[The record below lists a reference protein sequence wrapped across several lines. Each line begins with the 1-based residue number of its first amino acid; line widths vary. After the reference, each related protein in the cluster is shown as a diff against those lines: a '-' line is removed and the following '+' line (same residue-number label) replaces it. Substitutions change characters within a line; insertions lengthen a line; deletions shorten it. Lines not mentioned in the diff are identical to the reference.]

1 MSTATD
7 DRVSSGDGS
16 HGQNVSG
23 GEVSLAKLLVAADLL
38 RYEGK
43 LRDVLKLRHAGDL
56 QYVEEQDLTGIG
68 MSRPEQKR
76 LRKEYTRLYPSGFV
90 GKLRKVFGRSES
102 ADRREILPTRDEDTD
117 QHVIPIERITLCK
130 ELGHGEFGSVWQASW
145 KGGPNGAESMQ
156 VAVKCV
162 APDKLITSST
172 AFLQEAAIM
181 TRMHHEHVVR
191 LYGVVL
197 DMKKVMMVSELA
209 TCGSLLE
216 CLHKPALRDSFPI
229 HVLCDYAE
237 QIAKGMAYLES
248 KRLIHRDL
256 AARNVLVFSP
266 KKVKISD
273 FGLSRSLGVGEDY
286 YRSEFSTSL
295 KLPIAWCAPE
305 CINFLK
311 FTSASDVWSFGVT
324 LWEMFSYGEMPWNGK
339 TGAEILNLIDQQRKH
354 LDRPTACPE
363 DMYALM
369 EECWNYAATKR
380 PTFAQIMTQF
390 PERLPQTVR
399 AVCDCRD
406 SASDHLQFRK
416 DDLIVVIDRTPSSYP
431 DGYYWLGS
439 LRNGRTGLFRPTD
452 TVAHL
457 GAENPSSVEVISSGC
472 VSKSLERKEKDER
485 KPTKKDKEREREM
498 RKAMISE
505 PVGEV
510 RHTCHVGIDG
520 TAFGLLQLDKKEL
533 VPPSVSPSTPARANG
548 TTSRTQISPSLS
560 QVSSPVPLRSTVARD
575 GVSVR
580 ETMSLRDVTVKE
592 PVTFR
597 ELISPPMS
605 RAPSQPPMS
614 TTSPPISPQPRPS
627 VSPSAPP
634 LTDSAVNSM
643 NRSMQEEFNEISSTT
658 TGRVDDVPRHRPP
671 ISAPFVKPIAA
682 VYARSPARDVTNTSV
697 FHTGHSTADT
707 ILCDEVEHL
716 ERDLTDFSLS
726 SIGDSVD
733 DRRPLLSSDAG
744 RAVSQ
749 QSAVSSA
756 SSSTSPS
763 PNSIRL
769 MTAEEIQRWHDK
781 ETREHKK
788 AQSHLSGA
796 RRKEPLPDGPTVED
810 EKSFSA
816 NLAARQSKQM
826 PADWTAEAQEAY
838 KLLVECGR
846 DLTNTPSPR
855 SSPSV
860 DQLKRITVI
869 ERKQP
874 PVASVSPIPPRPVT
888 PPHVK
893 AHESSEIST
902 DTTEDITSYS
912 PQKRVHL
919 IETKLL
925 TTKDE
930 DRFPPGLPPKF
941 DQKPPP
947 GRPPKTR
954 NIPVMMNGRSLNYD
968 NLNGV
973 GAGRAA
979 PPPVPPKPR
988 MPTTRPSSMSPPP
1001 PATTNRF
1008 PLEKESPG
1016 FAPSITRG
1024 SLFST
1029 AKKEEV
1035 IKF

>member
-1 MSTATD
+1 GQNI
-7 DRVSSGDGS
+7 SGD
-16 HGQNVSG
+16 
-23 GEVSLAKLLVAADLL
+23 VSLARLLAAADLM
-38 RYEGK
+38 RYESK

-90 GKLRKVFGRSES
+90 GKLKKVFGRSES
-102 ADRREILPTRDEDTD
+102 ADRREIQIVQDEDVD
-117 QHVIPIERITLCK
+117 QHVIPPEKITLCK

-162 APDKLITSST
+162 APDKLMTSST

-248 KRLIHRDL
+248 NRLIHRDL

-266 KKVKISD
+266 KK
-273 FGLSRSLGVGEDY
+273 
-286 YRSEFSTSL
+286 
-295 KLPIAWCAPE
+295 
-305 CINFLK
+305 
-311 FTSASDVWSFGVT
+311 
-324 LWEMFSYGEMPWNGK
+324 
-339 TGAEILNLIDQQRKH
+339 ILNLIDQQRKH

-369 EECWNYAATKR
+369 EECWNYAAIKR

-457 GAENPSSVEVISSGC
+457 GAENPSTVEVISSGC
-472 VSKSLERKEKDER
+472 VAKSIDKKEKEE
-485 KPTKKDKEREREM
+485 KKSTKKDKEREREK
-498 RKAMISE
+498 RKALISE
-505 PVGEV
+505 P
-510 RHTCHVGIDG
+510 
-520 TAFGLLQLDKKEL
+520 LDKKEL
-533 VPPSVSPSTPARANG
+533 VPPSVSPSTAHTNG
-548 TTSRTQISPSLS
+548 TPAHSHLGPSLS
-560 QVSSPVPLRSTVARD
+560 QD
-575 GVSVR
+575 SV
-580 ETMSLRDVTVKE
+580 V
-592 PVTFR
+592 FR
-597 ELISPPMS
+597 EVVSPPIS
-605 RAPSQPPMS
+605 RAPSQPPPS
-614 TTSPPISPQPRPS
+614 TSSQASPQLRPS

-634 LTDSAVNSM
+634 LTESAANSM
-643 NRSMQEEFNEISSTT
+643 NRSMQEEFTELTSLNTT
-658 TGRVDDVPRHRPP
+658 SGFSRNDETSRHRPP
-671 ISAPFVKPIAA
+671 ISSPFPKPISA

-697 FHTGHSTADT
+697 AYTGPATADT

-726 SIGDSVD
+726 SLNDLVD
-733 DRRPLLSSDAG
+733 DTRPLISGNG
-744 RAVSQ
+744 RPPTQPRAT
-749 QSAVSSA
+749 SSA
-756 SSSTSPS
+756 SSSSTPS

-769 MTAEEIQRWHDK
+769 MTTEEMQRWHEK

-788 AQSHLSGA
+788 AQSHLSTG
-796 RRKEPLPDGPTVED
+796 RRREPLPDGPRVDD

-816 NLAARQSKQM
+816 NLAARQVKQT
-826 PADWTAEAQEAY
+826 PADWTVAAQEAY

-860 DQLKRITVI
+860 DQVKRITVI
-869 ERKQP
+869 ENKP
-874 PVASVSPIPPRPVT
+874 ATSGSPVPPRPAT

-893 AHESSEIST
+893 TRESSVESSQ
-902 DTTEDITSYS
+902 TTEDVTSYS

-925 TTKDE
+925 TTTAAEEAYKASQINVIHPETGKYKRILCLPVDVVNVGGVTASDE
-930 DRFPPGLPPKF
+930 YPAMFWTPNSNDRLPPGLPPKF

-954 NIPVMMNGRSLNYD
+954 NIPVVMNGRSVNYD

-973 GAGRAA
+973 GAGRV

-988 MPTTRPSSMSPPP
+988 MPTSRPSSISPPP
-1001 PATTNRF
+1001 PTSTRL
-1008 PLEKESPG
+1008 PLEKDSPG

-1024 SLFST
+1024 SLFNSS
-1029 AKKEEV
+1029 KNEEI

>member
-1 MSTATD
+1 MGGPL
-7 DRVSSGDGS
+7 RP
-16 HGQNVSG
+16 GQNVSG

-156 VAVKCV
+156 
-162 APDKLITSST
+162 
-172 AFLQEAAIM
+172 EAAIM

-197 DMKKVMMVSELA
+197 DMKKVMM
-209 TCGSLLE
+209 

-369 EECWNYAATKR
+369 EECWNYVATKR

-472 VSKSLERKEKDER
+472 VSKSLERKEKDEK

-520 TAFGLLQLDKKEL
+520 TAFGLL
-533 VPPSVSPSTPARANG
+533 
-548 TTSRTQISPSLS
+548 

-634 LTDSAVNSM
+634 LTRFFGDFRGLVVVCALNTSPSAPRD
-643 NRSMQEEFNEISSTT
+643 RS
-658 TGRVDDVPRHRPP
+658 
-671 ISAPFVKPIAA
+671 ISA
-682 VYARSPARDVTNTSV
+682 YLGARDVTNTSV
-697 FHTGHSTADT
+697 FHTGPSTADT

-810 EKSFSA
+810 EKSF
-816 NLAARQSKQM
+816 R
-826 PADWTAEAQEAY
+826 
-838 KLLVECGR
+838 
-846 DLTNTPSPR
+846 
-855 SSPSV
+855 
-860 DQLKRITVI
+860 
-869 ERKQP
+869 
-874 PVASVSPIPPRPVT
+874 
-888 PPHVK
+888 
-893 AHESSEIST
+893 
-902 DTTEDITSYS
+902 
-912 PQKRVHL
+912 
-919 IETKLL
+919 
-925 TTKDE
+925 
-930 DRFPPGLPPKF
+930 
-941 DQKPPP
+941 
-947 GRPPKTR
+947 
-954 NIPVMMNGRSLNYD
+954 
-968 NLNGV
+968 
-973 GAGRAA
+973 
-979 PPPVPPKPR
+979 
-988 MPTTRPSSMSPPP
+988 
-1001 PATTNRF
+1001 
-1008 PLEKESPG
+1008 
-1016 FAPSITRG
+1016 
-1024 SLFST
+1024 
-1029 AKKEEV
+1029 
-1035 IKF
+1035 

>member
-1 MSTATD
+1 M
-7 DRVSSGDGS
+7 R
-16 HGQNVSG
+16 
-23 GEVSLAKLLVAADLL
+23 E
-38 RYEGK
+38 
-43 LRDVLKLRHAGDL
+43 VLKLRHAGDL

-90 GKLRKVFGRSES
+90 GKLKKVFGRSES
-102 ADRREILPTRDEDTD
+102 ADRREIVPVREEEDED
-117 QHVIPIERITLCK
+117 QHVIPLEKITLCK

-162 APDKLITSST
+162 APDKLITSSA

-216 CLHKPALRDSFPI
+216 CLHKPALRDSFPV

-256 AARNVLVFSP
+256 AARNVLVFGP

-286 YRSEFSTSL
+286 YRSEFTTSL

-311 FTSASDVWSFGVT
+311 FTSASDVWSYGVT
-324 LWEMFSYGEMPWNGK
+324 LWEMFSYGAMPWNGR
-339 TGAEILNLIDQQRKH
+339 TGAEILQLIDQKREH

-363 DMYALM
+363 DMYAMM
-369 EECWNYAATKR
+369 EECWNYAPVKR

-431 DGYYWLGS
+431 DGYYWFGS

-457 GAENPSSVEVISSGC
+457 GAENPSSMEVISSGC
-472 VSKSLERKEKDER
+472 VAKNIERKEKEEK
-485 KPTKKDKEREREM
+485 KPTKKDKELEREK
-498 RKAMISE
+498 RKALISE

-520 TAFGLLQLDKKEL
+520 TAFGLLQLDKKDL
-533 VPPSVSPSTPARANG
+533 APTSVSPSSGRANG
-548 TTSRTQISPSLS
+548 VPARPQHSPSLS
-560 QVSSPVPLRSTVARD
+560 QVSSPVVLRDSVARD
-575 GVSVR
+575 GVVR
-580 ETMSLRDVTVKE
+580 ETMSLRDVNINVKE
-592 PVTFR
+592 TFR
-597 ELISPPMS
+597 DVTSPPVS
-605 RAPSQPPMS
+605 RAPSQPPAS
-614 TTSPPISPQPRPS
+614 TSQQSSPQVPRTS

-634 LTDSAVNSM
+634 LTESAVNSM
-643 NRSMQEEFNEISSTT
+643 NRSMQEEFAELSSATNALYN
-658 TGRVDDVPRHRPP
+658 DDAALRHHKPP
-671 ISAPFVKPIAA
+671 ISVPMSKPISA

-697 FHTGHSTADT
+697 FQSAPTTEDT
-707 ILCDEVEHL
+707 ILCDEVGHL

-726 SIGDSVD
+726 SLNDLVD
-733 DRRPLLSSDAG
+733 DTRPLITDNG
-744 RAVSQ
+744 RLTGQPRAT
-749 QSAVSSA
+749 SSA
-756 SSSTSPS
+756 SSSSTPS

-769 MTAEEIQRWHDK
+769 MTPEEMQRWHDK

-788 AQSHLSGA
+788 AESKLNGT
-796 RRKEPLPDGPTVED
+796 RRKEMLPEGPLID
-810 EKSFSA
+810 EKSF
-816 NLAARQSKQM
+816 R
-826 PADWTAEAQEAY
+826 
-838 KLLVECGR
+838 
-846 DLTNTPSPR
+846 
-855 SSPSV
+855 
-860 DQLKRITVI
+860 
-869 ERKQP
+869 
-874 PVASVSPIPPRPVT
+874 
-888 PPHVK
+888 
-893 AHESSEIST
+893 
-902 DTTEDITSYS
+902 
-912 PQKRVHL
+912 
-919 IETKLL
+919 
-925 TTKDE
+925 
-930 DRFPPGLPPKF
+930 
-941 DQKPPP
+941 
-947 GRPPKTR
+947 
-954 NIPVMMNGRSLNYD
+954 
-968 NLNGV
+968 
-973 GAGRAA
+973 
-979 PPPVPPKPR
+979 
-988 MPTTRPSSMSPPP
+988 
-1001 PATTNRF
+1001 
-1008 PLEKESPG
+1008 
-1016 FAPSITRG
+1016 
-1024 SLFST
+1024 
-1029 AKKEEV
+1029 
-1035 IKF
+1035 

>member
-1 MSTATD
+1 MSSANEDRLAT
-7 DRVSSGDGS
+7 SDGS
-16 HGQNVSG
+16 HGQNIG
-23 GEVSLAKLLVAADLL
+23 GDLSLARLLAAADLL
-38 RYEGK
+38 RYESK

-90 GKLRKVFGRSES
+90 GKLKKVFGRSDS
-102 ADRREILPTRDEDTD
+102 TDRREIPAAHDDDTD
-117 QHVIPIERITLCK
+117 QHVIPPEKITLCK

-162 APDKLITSST
+162 APDKMLTSSA

-181 TRMHHEHVVR
+181 TRMHHDHVVR

-248 KRLIHRDL
+248 NRLIHRDL

-369 EECWNYAATKR
+369 EECWNYVAIKR

-431 DGYYWLGS
+431 DGYYWFGS

-457 GAENPSSVEVISSGC
+457 GAENPSTVEVISSGC
-472 VSKSLERKEKDER
+472 VAKSIEKKEKEE
-485 KPTKKDKEREREM
+485 KKSSKKDKEKEREK
-498 RKAMISE
+498 RKALISE

-520 TAFGLLQLDKKEL
+520 TAFGLLQLDKKEF
-533 VPPSVSPSTPARANG
+533 VAPSVSPSSVHTNG
-548 TTSRTQISPSLS
+548 TSVQSHLAPSLS
-560 QVSSPVPLRSTVARD
+560 QVSSPVVLRSTAARE
-575 GVSVR
+575 GISIR
-580 ETMSLRDVTVKE
+580 ETMSLRDILPSKE
-592 PVTFR
+592 PIMFR
-597 ELISPPMS
+597 DLVSPPVA
-605 RAPSQPPMS
+605 RAPSQPPPS
-614 TTSPPISPQPRPS
+614 SSSQPSPQPPRPS

-634 LTDSAVNSM
+634 LTESALNSM
-643 NRSMQEEFNEISSTT
+643 NRSMQEEFTELTSLNSTGFSRT
-658 TGRVDDVPRHRPP
+658 DEVPGRYRPP
-671 ISAPFVKPIAA
+671 ISAPFTKPIAA
-682 VYARSPARDVTNTSV
+682 VYARSPARDY
-697 FHTGHSTADT
+697 TGPATADT

-726 SIGDSVD
+726 SLSDLVD
-733 DRRPLLSSDAG
+733 DTRPLITGNGKVLTQPKAT
-744 RAVSQ
+744 
-749 QSAVSSA
+749 SSA
-756 SSSTSPS
+756 SSSSTPS

-769 MTAEEIQRWHDK
+769 MTAEEMQRWHEK

-788 AQSHLSGA
+788 AQSHLSGG
-796 RRKEPLPDGPTVED
+796 RRKEPLPEGPRIDD

-816 NLAARQSKQM
+816 NLAARPSRQT
-826 PADWTAEAQEAY
+826 PPDWTSEAQEAY

-846 DLTNTPSPR
+846 DLTNTSTSSPR
-855 SSPSV
+855 SSPSSE
-860 DQLKRITVI
+860 QLKRITVI
-869 ERKQP
+869 ERKP
-874 PVASVSPIPPRPVT
+874 AASPSPIPPRPAT

-893 AHESSEIST
+893 GRETSVEPSQ
-902 DTTEDITSYS
+902 TTEDVTSYS
-912 PQKRVHL
+912 PQKRVHV

-925 TTKDE
+925 TTTAAE
-930 DRFPPGLPPKF
+930 QDRLPPGLPPKF

-947 GRPPKTR
+947 SRPPKTR
-954 NIPVMMNGRSLNYD
+954 NIPVIMNGRSVNYD

-973 GAGRAA
+973 STGRVA

-988 MPTTRPSSMSPPP
+988 MPTSRPSSISPPP
-1001 PATTNRF
+1001 ASASRL

-1029 AKKEEV
+1029 TKKEEI

>member
-1 MSTATD
+1 MSSTHE
-7 DRVSSGDGS
+7 DRLSIGEAS
-16 HGQNVSG
+16 HG
-23 GEVSLAKLLVAADLL
+23 EISLTKLLLAADLM
-38 RYEGK
+38 RYENDM
-43 LRDVLKLRHAGDL
+43 RDVLKLRHAGDL

-90 GKLRKVFGRSES
+90 GKLKKVFGRSES
-102 ADRREILPTRDEDTD
+102 ADRREIVTVREEDEED
-117 QHVIPIERITLCK
+117 QHVIPPEKITLCK

-181 TRMHHEHVVR
+181 TKMHHENVVR

-216 CLHKPALRDSFPI
+216 CLHKPALRDSFPV

-256 AARNVLVFSP
+256 AARNVLVFGP

-311 FTSASDVWSFGVT
+311 FTSASDVWSYGVT

-339 TGAEILNLIDQQRKH
+339 TGAEILQLIDQKREH
-354 LDRPTACPE
+354 LGRPTSCPE
-363 DMYALM
+363 DMYAMM
-369 EECWNYAATKR
+369 EECWNYAPIKR

-431 DGYYWLGS
+431 DGYYWFGS

-457 GAENPSSVEVISSGC
+457 GAENPSTVEVISSGC
-472 VSKSLERKEKDER
+472 VAKNIERKEKEEK
-485 KPTKKDKEREREM
+485 KPTKKDKEREREK
-498 RKAMISE
+498 RKALISE

-520 TAFGLLQLDKKEL
+520 TAFGLLQLDKKDL
-533 VPPSVSPSTPARANG
+533 APTSASPSAARTNG
-548 TTSRTQISPSLS
+548 SSSSRPQQSPSLS
-560 QVSSPVPLRSTVARD
+560 QVSSPVVLRDVVARD
-575 GVSVR
+575 GVNVR
-580 ETMSLRDVTVKE
+580 ETMSLRDVATIKDA
-592 PVTFR
+592 VTFR
-597 ELISPPMS
+597 DVTSPPVS
-605 RAPSQPPMS
+605 RAPSQPPPS
-614 TTSPPISPQPRPS
+614 TSQQSSPQVPRSS

-634 LTDSAVNSM
+634 LTESALNSM
-643 NRSMQEEFNEISSTT
+643 NRSMQEEFVELSSTPAAPYRSET
-658 TGRVDDVPRHRPP
+658 PRHKPP
-671 ISAPFVKPIAA
+671 ISAPLAKPISA
-682 VYARSPARDVTNTSV
+682 VYARTPARDVTNTSV
-697 FHTGHSTADT
+697 FQSGPNTEDT
-707 ILCDEVEHL
+707 ILCDEVGHL

-726 SIGDSVD
+726 SLNDLVD
-733 DRRPLLSSDAG
+733 DTRPLLSDNG
-744 RAVSQ
+744 RVTGQPRAT
-749 QSAVSSA
+749 SSA
-756 SSSTSPS
+756 SSSSTPS

-769 MTAEEIQRWHDK
+769 MTPEELQRWHDK
-781 ETREHKK
+781 EAREHRK
-788 AQSHLSGA
+788 ADSKLNGS
-796 RRKEPLPDGPTVED
+796 RRKEMLPDGPIVD

-816 NLAARQSKQM
+816 RQTK
-826 PADWTAEAQEAY
+826 PVPPDWSVEAQEAY

-855 SSPSV
+855 SSPTF
-860 DQLKRITVI
+860 DQR
-869 ERKQP
+869 ER
-874 PVASVSPIPPRPVT
+874 A
-888 PPHVK
+888 
-893 AHESSEIST
+893 
-902 DTTEDITSYS
+902 
-912 PQKRVHL
+912 
-919 IETKLL
+919 
-925 TTKDE
+925 
-930 DRFPPGLPPKF
+930 PPGLPPKF

-947 GRPPKTR
+947 CRPPKTR
-954 NIPVMMNGRSLNYD
+954 NIPVVMNGRSINYD
-968 NLNGV
+968 NLNGI
-973 GAGRAA
+973 GAGRA
-979 PPPVPPKPR
+979 PPPVPPKPKMNIVR
-988 MPTTRPSSMSPPP
+988 PTSMSPPP
-1001 PATTNRF
+1001 ATQQ
-1008 PLEKESPG
+1008 LQIDKESPG

-1024 SLFST
+1024 SLFNAT
-1029 AKKEEV
+1029 KKEEV

>member
-1 MSTATD
+1 MSSANED
-7 DRVSSGDGS
+7 KLASGDGW
-16 HGQNVSG
+16 HNINTSG
-23 GEVSLAKLLVAADLL
+23 EISLVRLLTAADLM
-38 RYEGK
+38 RYESK
-43 LRDVLKLRHAGDL
+43 FREVLKLRHAGDL

-90 GKLRKVFGRSES
+90 GKLKKVFGRSES
-102 ADRREILPTRDEDTD
+102 NDHREMPLARNDDTE
-117 QHVIPIERITLCK
+117 QHVIPLDNITLCK
-130 ELGHGEFGSVWQASW
+130 ELGQGEFGSVWQASW
-145 KGGPNGAESMQ
+145 KGGPNGVESMQ

-162 APDKLITSST
+162 APDKLVTSST

-256 AARNVLVFSP
+256 AARNVLVFSA

-339 TGAEILNLIDQQRKH
+339 TGAEILYLIDQKRQH
-354 LDRPTACPE
+354 LDRPTTCPE

-369 EECWNYAATKR
+369 EECWNYIALER
-380 PTFAQIMTQF
+380 PTFAQIITQF

-406 SASDHLQFRK
+406 SANDHLQYRK

-431 DGYYWLGS
+431 DGYYWFGS
-439 LRNGRTGLFRPTD
+439 LRNGKTGLFRPTD

-457 GAENPSSVEVISSGC
+457 GAEKPSNIEKRKQKRTENESVRS
-472 VSKSLERKEKDER
+472 EK
-485 KPTKKDKEREREM
+485 
-498 RKAMISE
+498 ALISE
-505 PVGEV
+505 PVGKV

-533 VPPSVSPSTPARANG
+533 VGITASSSVLHSNEVTPSPHLSS
-548 TTSRTQISPSLS
+548 SFTQIS
-560 QVSSPVPLRSTVARD
+560 SPVVLRNAVARD
-575 GVSVR
+575 GVGVR
-580 ETMSLRDVTVKE
+580 ETMSLR
-592 PVTFR
+592 
-597 ELISPPMS
+597 ELDLNTRDLLASRDMMSSPPMS
-605 RAPSQPPMS
+605 RAPPQPPPSMS
-614 TTSPPISPQPRPS
+614 PQSSPPMRHTA
-627 VSPSAPP
+627 SPSAPP
-634 LTDSAVNSM
+634 LTSSIQDSAVNSM
-643 NRSMQEEFNEISSTT
+643 NRDMQEAFSELAAAHSLWGTEA
-658 TGRVDDVPRHRPP
+658 PPQHRLQ
-671 ISAPFVKPIAA
+671 ISAPKTRPIAA
-682 VYARSPARDVTNTSV
+682 VYARAPTRDVANTSV
-697 FHTGHSTADT
+697 SNSSLSTADT
-707 ILCDEVEHL
+707 MLCDEVEHL
-716 ERDLTDFSLS
+716 ERDLTDFSLTS
-726 SIGDSVD
+726 LNDLVD
-733 DRRPLLSSDAG
+733 DTRPLLSENPRTPVPSESSCN
-744 RAVSQ
+744 VSL
-749 QSAVSSA
+749 
-756 SSSTSPS
+756 SSTPSPS
-763 PNSIRL
+763 TVRL
-769 MTAEEIQRWHDK
+769 MTPDELQRWRDK

-788 AQSHLSGA
+788 VQTHLNSS
-796 RRKEPLPDGPTVED
+796 RRKELLPEGPIVD

-816 NLAARQSKQM
+816 NLAARQSRLSSEWS
-826 PADWTAEAQEAY
+826 PEAQDAY
-838 KLLVECGR
+838 KFLVECGR
-846 DLTNTPSPR
+846 DLTNTPSPCT
-855 SSPSV
+855 SPTE

-869 ERKQP
+869 ERKP
-874 PVASVSPIPPRPVT
+874 ISPAPPRPAT
-888 PPHVK
+888 PPR
-893 AHESSEIST
+893 IR
-902 DTTEDITSYS
+902 DTSGSTEDVTSYS
-912 PQKRVHL
+912 PQRRVHV

-925 TTKDE
+925 NTVSEKERAQPD
-930 DRFPPGLPPKF
+930 LPPKF
-941 DQKPPP
+941 QTDERLPP

-954 NIPVMMNGRSLNYD
+954 NVPVVMNGRSMNYD
-968 NLNGV
+968 NLSGI
-973 GAGRAA
+973 GAGRMP
-979 PPPVPPKPR
+979 PPPVPPKPKIVL
-988 MPTTRPSSMSPPP
+988 TRPDSLSPPSEVTRLP
-1001 PATTNRF
+1001 ID
-1008 PLEKESPG
+1008 KESPG
-1016 FAPSITRG
+1016 YAASINRS
-1024 SLFST
+1024 SLFNS

>member
-1 MSTATD
+1 MSSTHE
-7 DRVSSGDGS
+7 DRLSIGEGS
-16 HGQNVSG
+16 HS
-23 GEVSLAKLLVAADLL
+23 EVSLAKLLSAADLM
-38 RYEGK
+38 RYESK
-43 LRDVLKLRHAGDL
+43 MREVLKLRHAGDL

-90 GKLRKVFGRSES
+90 GKLKKVFGRSES
-102 ADRREILPTRDEDTD
+102 ADRREIVPVREEEDED
-117 QHVIPIERITLCK
+117 QHVIPPEKITLCK

-162 APDKLITSST
+162 APDKLITSSA

-216 CLHKPALRDSFPI
+216 CLHKPALRDSFPV

-256 AARNVLVFSP
+256 AARNVLVFGP

-286 YRSEFSTSL
+286 YRSEFTTSL

-311 FTSASDVWSFGVT
+311 FTSASDVWSYGVT
-324 LWEMFSYGEMPWNGK
+324 LWEMFSYGAMPWNGR
-339 TGAEILNLIDQQRKH
+339 TGAEILQLIDQKREH

-363 DMYALM
+363 DMYAMM
-369 EECWNYAATKR
+369 EECWNYAPVKR

-431 DGYYWLGS
+431 DGYYWFGS

-457 GAENPSSVEVISSGC
+457 GAENPSSMEVISSGC
-472 VSKSLERKEKDER
+472 VAKNIERKEKEEK
-485 KPTKKDKEREREM
+485 KPTKKDKELEREK
-498 RKAMISE
+498 RKALISE

-520 TAFGLLQLDKKEL
+520 TAFGLLQLDKKDL
-533 VPPSVSPSTPARANG
+533 APTSVSPSSGRANG
-548 TTSRTQISPSLS
+548 VPARPQHSPSLS
-560 QVSSPVPLRSTVARD
+560 QVSSPVVLRDSVARD
-575 GVSVR
+575 GVGAR
-580 ETMSLRDVTVKE
+580 ETMSLRDLNINVKE

-597 ELISPPMS
+597 DMTSPPVS
-605 RAPSQPPMS
+605 RAPSQPPPS
-614 TTSPPISPQPRPS
+614 TSQQSSPQVPRPS

-634 LTDSAVNSM
+634 LTESAVNSM
-643 NRSMQEEFNEISSTT
+643 NRSMQEEFAELSSATN
-658 TGRVDDVPRHRPP
+658 VHYNDDALRHHKPP
-671 ISAPFVKPIAA
+671 IGVPMSKPISA

-697 FHTGHSTADT
+697 FQSAPTTEDT
-707 ILCDEVEHL
+707 ILCDEVGHL

-726 SIGDSVD
+726 SLNDLVD
-733 DRRPLLSSDAG
+733 DTRPLITDNG
-744 RAVSQ
+744 RLVGQPRAT
-749 QSAVSSA
+749 SSA
-756 SSSTSPS
+756 SSSSTPS

-769 MTAEEIQRWHDK
+769 MTPEEMQRWHDK

-788 AQSHLSGA
+788 AESKLNGS
-796 RRKEPLPDGPTVED
+796 RRKEMLPEGPFID

-816 NLAARQSKQM
+816 RQSKHM
-826 PADWTAEAQEAY
+826 PPDWSAEAQEAY

-855 SSPSV
+855 SSPTSE
-860 DQLKRITVI
+860 QRERITVI
-869 ERKQP
+869 ERK
-874 PVASVSPIPPRPVT
+874 PVSVSPVPPRPAT
-888 PPHVK
+888 PPKVGDR
-893 AHESSEIST
+893 AVGSISESV
-902 DTTEDITSYS
+902 EDVTSYS
-912 PQKRVHL
+912 PQKRVHI

-925 TTKDE
+925 TTKSTDE
-930 DRFPPGLPPKF
+930 VGYNRLSEFFP
-941 DQKPPP
+941 
-947 GRPPKTR
+947 
-954 NIPVMMNGRSLNYD
+954 SL
-968 NLNGV
+968 L
-973 GAGRAA
+973 
-979 PPPVPPKPR
+979 
-988 MPTTRPSSMSPPP
+988 S
-1001 PATTNRF
+1001 
-1008 PLEKESPG
+1008 
-1016 FAPSITRG
+1016 
-1024 SLFST
+1024 
-1029 AKKEEV
+1029 
-1035 IKF
+1035 